1 MNSDIQTAQRP
12 ITHALARIHAVKPV
26 VTSLMLVLP
35 AVFISFLMW
44 DSRVT
49 WPHSQ
54 LFMTLILGLMVLD
67 FLMLVMLEPYR
78 GNLGDMTIPSILA
91 FIALTILFTLTE
103 GLDRFVINSGFR
115 WLTPVAGLALLIVY
129 GGIFREKNFSIKV
142 FLLVNA
148 MALTTL
154 ACLGDTSKIALPF

>member
-12 ITHALARIHAVKPV
+12 IAHALAKIHAVKPV
-26 VTSLMLVLP
+26 VTSLMLILP
-35 AVFISFLMW
+35 AVFVSFLMW
-44 DSRVT
+44 ESRVT

-54 LFMTLILGLMVLD
+54 LFMILILGLTVLD

-78 GNLGDMTIPSILA
+78 RNLGDMTIPALLS

-115 WLTPVAGLALLIVY
+115 WLTPLAGIALLVVY
-129 GGIFREKNFSIKV
+129 SGILREKNFSMKV
-142 FLLVNA
+142 FLLINA
-148 MALTTL
+148 MGLTTL

>member
-12 ITHALARIHAVKPV
+12 IAHALAKIQAVKPLAA
-26 VTSLMLVLP
+26 SLMLILP

-44 DSRVT
+44 ESRVT

-78 GNLGDMTIPSILA
+78 RDLGDMTIPSMLA

-103 GLDRFVINSGFR
+103 GLDRFVISSGFG
-115 WLTPVAGLALLIVY
+115 WLTPVAALALLVVY
-129 GGIFREKNFSIKV
+129 TGIFREKNFSMKL
-142 FLLVNA
+142 FLCVNA
-148 MALTTL
+148 LALATL
-154 ACLGDTSKIALPF
+154 CCLGDTSKIALPF